1 QGSTE
6 FLATGNHRQA
16 PPRLPLISLFPVR
29 KMTSQMKHVT
39 RASSRS
45 RVWNSQKTVVT
56 KGTRFGPFN
65 SRVINTSEVKAQ
77 DDTSHMWEDGR
88 LSHFIDGRRNAGNW
102 MAFVNCARYSLEQN
116 LVALQV
122 EGDVYYEACRD
133 IPRDSEHLVWYGDSY
148 LQFMGVPVAPKEAT
162 GSESRQEADDSEG
175 YPCERCGKVF
185 AYCYYRDKHLKY
197 TRCVDQGD
205 RKFPCHLCTRSF
217 EKRDRLRI
225 HILHVHEK
233 HRPHKCVVCNK
244 SFSQSSSLNKHM
256 RVHSGERPY
265 KCVYCNKA
273 FTASSILRTHIR
285 QHSGEK
291 PFKPNTPCDGCSD
304 IDRCDESVAPVDC
317 LPSDGSL
324 HTITGGHLFGGVP
337 GNTNLVKFNDSVAW
351 NDGRITAIQM
361 LCGKYLLAFKIQY
374 NGVWS
379 VQRGFWNP
387 ACSENQTWTPAHE
400 FGEDEWIQHAAFTG
414 SRWPSVTFTT
424 NKRQL
429 ETCGVPV
436 TSPRYLE
443 GGRLEY

>member
-1 QGSTE
+1 MRNRIDRILGDRKPSSSST
-6 FLATGNHRQA
+6 
-16 PPRLPLISLFPVR
+16 PPPAHQSISGTR
-29 KMTSQMKHVT
+29 DDVT
-39 RASSRS
+39 NETRDS
-45 RVWNSQKTVVT
+45 RVIEVKGLELPEGLAIKKTELGAVSHYGVFCSKTVVA
-56 KGTRFGPFN
+56 KGTRFGPFKG
-65 SRVINTSEVKAQ
+65 RVINTSEVKAQ
-77 DDTSHMWEDGR
+77 DDTSHMWEIFQDGR

-102 MAFVNCARYSLEQN
+102 MAFVNCARYSQEQN

-122 EGDVYYEACRD
+122 EGDVYYEACKD
-133 IPRDSEHLVWYGDSY
+133 IPRDSELLVWYGDSY

-162 GSESRQEADDSEG
+162 GSESRQEADDSDG

-291 PFKPNTPCDGCSD
+291 PFKCKHCGKAFASHAAHDSHVRRTHARDRMCTCSICGKSYSQPFELKFHMAPNTPCDGCSD

-317 LPSDGSL
+317 LPSG
-324 HTITGGHLFGGVP
+324 
-337 GNTNLVKFNDSVAW
+337 KFDP
-351 NDGRITAIQM
+351 M
-361 LCGKYLLAFKIQY
+361 LKT
-374 NGVWS
+374 S
-379 VQRGFWNP
+379 
-387 ACSENQTWTPAHE
+387 TPQ
-400 FGEDEWIQHAAFTG
+400 W
-414 SRWPSVTFTT
+414 
-424 NKRQL
+424 
-429 ETCGVPV
+429 
-436 TSPRYLE
+436 
-443 GGRLEY
+443 